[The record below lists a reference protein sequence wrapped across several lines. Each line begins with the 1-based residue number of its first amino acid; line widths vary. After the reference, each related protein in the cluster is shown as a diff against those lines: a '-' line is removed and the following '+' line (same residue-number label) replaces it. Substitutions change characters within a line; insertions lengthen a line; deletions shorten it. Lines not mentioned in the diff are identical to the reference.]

1 MFIEGSTPIVI
12 VIEGSQWKGREA
24 KGGRGRRCEPVMVPE
39 TVVPFLS
46 SIVTDSLF
54 NFICSCTTFEY
65 QSRKGREIREVREK
79 RTRNLNRF
87 KVVRAN
93 SNKEGGQHGCSMG
106 GEYALPVNPL
116 LVSDSDEMGI
126 TFLYPS
132 RILPTRRYPAEYVPL
147 LLSISLYLSLAPFH
161 GVCGV

>member
-54 NFICSCTTFEY
+54 NFICSCTTFVY

-79 RTRNLNRF
+79 RTRNLNRL
-87 KVVRAN
+87 
-93 SNKEGGQHGCSMG
+93 KERESKQQQRRGSAWLLYGRGIRTAI
-106 GEYALPVNPL
+106 EPVTSL
-116 LVSDSDEMGI
+116 
-126 TFLYPS
+126 
-132 RILPTRRYPAEYVPL
+132 RY
-147 LLSISLYLSLAPFH
+147 
-161 GVCGV
+161 

>member
-1 MFIEGSTPIVI
+1 M
-12 VIEGSQWKGREA
+12 
-24 KGGRGRRCEPVMVPE
+24 MVPE

-54 NFICSCTTFEY
+54 NFICSCTTFVY

-93 SNKEGGQHGCSMG
+93 STQEGGS
-106 GEYALPVNPL
+106 AWL
-116 LVSDSDEMGI
+116 LYGRGI
-126 TFLYPS
+126 RTASEPF
-132 RILPTRRYPAEYVPL
+132 T
-147 LLSISLYLSLAPFH
+147 SLRF
-161 GVCGV
+161 C